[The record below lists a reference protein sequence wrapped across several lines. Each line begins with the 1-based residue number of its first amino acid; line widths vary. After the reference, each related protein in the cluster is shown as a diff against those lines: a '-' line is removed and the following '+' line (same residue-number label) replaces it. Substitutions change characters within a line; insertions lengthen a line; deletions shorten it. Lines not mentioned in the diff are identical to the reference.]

1 MLYNNP
7 VRRRSKKHTRHSKR
21 PGTISP
27 IFKLLKRD
35 PIKFIGILFIVILI
49 YITILFFLYDKKQKA
64 SKLNPYLEKS
74 NK

>member
-1 MLYNNP
+1 MSSVLKL
-7 VRRRSKKHTRHSKR
+7 VKR
-21 PGTISP
+21 N
-27 IFKLLKRD
+27 

-49 YITILFFLYDKKQKA
+49 YITVLFFLYDKKQKA